1 MSVAPVDNGLDFG
14 RSTELPNHA
23 AGNFVVLEDKIL
35 GKGAYASVKIG
46 IRKQDLERA
55 EAGEKGDGEKED
67 GLDSIL
73 AVNSVAVKCIDTLSL
88 KLRDR
93 KALTDEV
100 TAIQTMTYFPYEYC
114 CSAC

>member
-1 MSVAPVDNGLDFG
+1 VAPVDNGLDFG
-14 RSTELPNHA
+14 KSTELPDHPS
-23 AGNFVVLEDKIL
+23 GKFVVLEDKIL

-46 IRKQDLERA
+46 VR
-55 EAGEKGDGEKED
+55 KGDIIRAQGGERGAGPQED
-67 GLDSIL
+67 GLDSLL

-100 TAIQTMTYFPYEYC
+100 WGGGVNGILF
-114 CSAC
+114 